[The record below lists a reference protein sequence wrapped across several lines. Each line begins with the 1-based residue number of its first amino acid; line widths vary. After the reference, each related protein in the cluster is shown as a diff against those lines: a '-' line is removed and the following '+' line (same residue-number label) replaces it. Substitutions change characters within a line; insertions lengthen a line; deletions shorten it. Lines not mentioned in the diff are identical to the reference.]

1 MRIEPINKN
10 LLIDNII
17 IIDKAN
23 RENISEIKQVRV
35 QFSESISNKSGKA
48 GLMNYKGKV
57 FIDFTNSI
65 YEDLSL
71 LKNDNIIEYV
81 DFTGKKIRATI
92 LEVEAINAF
101 APHHLEVKFI

>member
-1 MRIEPINKN
+1 MRIEPIGKN

-17 IIDKAN
+17 IMDKSN
-23 RENISEIKQVRV
+23 KDNKIEIKQVRV
-35 QFSESISNKSGKA
+35 LFSQSISNKSGRA
-48 GLMNYKGKV
+48 GIMNYKGKV
-57 FIDFTNSI
+57 FIDFENSI

-81 DFTGKKIRATI
+81 DFTGKSIRATI

-101 APHHLEVKFI
+101 GPHHLEVKFI